1 MAAPTKQ
8 GFLYM
13 SREDVQRSE
22 LHANWRDFINSVEI
36 ERLATLDQRIER
48 KKLILDYAIAE
59 RQKIM
64 ARAIRRMRRAAGKT

>member
-1 MAAPTKQ
+1 
-8 GFLYM
+8 M
-13 SREDVQRSE
+13 SCKNVQQAE
-22 LHANWRDFINSVEI
+22 LHENWRDFINSVEI

>member
-1 MAAPTKQ
+1 
-8 GFLYM
+8 M
-13 SREDVQRSE
+13 SPEDVQRVE
-22 LHANWRDFINSVEI
+22 LHANWREFINSVEI

>member
-1 MAAPTKQ
+1 MATPTNIGKIH
-8 GFLYM
+8 M
-13 SREDVQRSE
+13 SDSIVQRSE
-22 LHANWRDFINSVEI
+22 LHANWRKFANSDE
-36 ERLATLDQRIER
+36 EQRLDVLDQRISR